1 MKTFSIGLFLTLYS
15 TVSTSKY
22 EITRVTKTNALR
34 LCFSGSSLKHQY
46 TGRYIVPLKHTIL
59 IPSQPV
65 FFSPYCCIHIGE
77 IKPGLKRTSFLI
89 VQNVDCDTGL
99 HLNGDNTICL
109 AP

>member
-1 MKTFSIGLFLTLYS
+1 MKTVYIGLFLTLYS

-77 IKPGLKRTSFLI
+77 VKP
-89 VQNVDCDTGL
+89 
-99 HLNGDNTICL
+99 
-109 AP
+109 A